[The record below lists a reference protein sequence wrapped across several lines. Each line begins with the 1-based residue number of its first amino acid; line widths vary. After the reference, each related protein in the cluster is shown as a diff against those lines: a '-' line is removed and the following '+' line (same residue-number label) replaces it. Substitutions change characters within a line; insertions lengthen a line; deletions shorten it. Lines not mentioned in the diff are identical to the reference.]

1 MCLQWQTPGLSA
13 TALHQESY
21 MLVAL
26 PYALKDSAELPF
38 HAHMTLHQCHAIVT
52 V

>member
-1 MCLQWQTPGLSA
+1 MLAVADTGVEC

-26 PYALKDSAELPF
+26 PYALKDSAELLF
-38 HAHMTLHQCHAIVT
+38 HAHMTLHQSHATVT
-52 V
+52 I

>member
-1 MCLQWQTPGLSA
+1 MRAVADTGIEC

-26 PYALKDSAELPF
+26 PNALKTEQS
-38 HAHMTLHQCHAIVT
+38 CHSLL
-52 V
+52 